1 MRASRLLSIL
11 ILLQLRQRLTAA
23 DLAAEFEVSE
33 RTIYRDIDALSAAG
47 VPVYGDRGPGGGF
60 QLLDGYHTR
69 LTGLSAEEA
78 EVATMIGL
86 PGPAAE
92 LGLGAATSAARGKLL
107 AAIPGGG
114 GAVADRMAARF
125 HLDPAG
131 WYRSRESLP
140 SLPTIARAV
149 FDQRLLAMRYD
160 SWQGLRDWTVEPL
173 GLVLKA
179 GVWYLSA
186 RGAGKI
192 RVFRVSN
199 IFDPKAD
206 EATFEWPKDFRL
218 PAWWQGEQARFEAE
232 LFATAA
238 TVRAS
243 AEGCKRLAQQSPRG
257 ADAVATAG
265 APDERGWREM
275 TLMVED
281 SDHGAR
287 EMIAL
292 GAWWHPTAF
301 VRASAR
307 WRTRL
312 RSCTADCFAPWA
324 RYSHLTAGERRWA
337 RMRSRPRR
345 PK

>member
-179 GVWYLSA
+179 GVWYLAA

-243 AEGCKRLAQQSPRG
+243 PEGCKRLAQQSPRG

-292 GAWWHPTAF
+292 GAEVEVVVPDSF
-301 VRASAR
+301 RARIGTLAQ
-307 WRTRL
+307 
-312 RSCTADCFAPWA
+312 AIAVM
-324 RYSHLTAGERRWA
+324 HG
-337 RMRSRPRR
+337 
-345 PK
+345 

>member
-1 MRASRLLSIL
+1 
-11 ILLQLRQRLTAA
+11 
-23 DLAAEFEVSE
+23 
-33 RTIYRDIDALSAAG
+33 
-47 VPVYGDRGPGGGF
+47 
-60 QLLDGYHTR
+60 
-69 LTGLSAEEA
+69 
-78 EVATMIGL
+78 
-86 PGPAAE
+86 
-92 LGLGAATSAARGKLL
+92 
-107 AAIPGGG
+107 
-114 GAVADRMAARF
+114 MAARF

-179 GVWYLSA
+179 GVWYLAA

-218 PAWWQGEQARFEAE
+218 PTWWQGEQARFEAE

-243 AEGCKRLAQQSPRG
+243 PEGCKRLAQQSPRG

-292 GAWWHPTAF
+292 GAEVEVVAPDSF
-301 VRASAR
+301 RARIGTLAQ
-307 WRTRL
+307 
-312 RSCTADCFAPWA
+312 AIAVM
-324 RYSHLTAGERRWA
+324 HG
-337 RMRSRPRR
+337 
-345 PK
+345 

>member
-1 MRASRLLSIL
+1 
-11 ILLQLRQRLTAA
+11 
-23 DLAAEFEVSE
+23 VSE

-60 QLLDGYHTR
+60 QLLDGYRTR
-69 LTGLSAEEA
+69 LTGLSAGEA
-78 EVATMIGL
+78 EAATMIGL

-114 GAVADRMAARF
+114 GALADRMAARF
-125 HLDPAG
+125 HLDPVT
-131 WYRSRESLP
+131 WYRSGESLP
-140 SLPTIARAV
+140 SLPAIARAV
-149 FDQRLLAMRYD
+149 FDQRTLAMRYE

-173 GLVLKA
+173 GLILKA
-179 GVWYLSA
+179 GIWYLAA

-199 IFDPKAD
+199 IQAPEPRGAS
-206 EATFEWPKDFRL
+206 FEWPEDFHL
-218 PAWWQGEQARFEAE
+218 ATWWQAEQARFESE

-243 AEGCKRLAQQSPRG
+243 PEGCKRLAQQSPRG
-257 ADAVATAG
+257 AGAVAAAG

-275 TLMVED
+275 SLMIED

-292 GAWWHPTAF
+292 GAEVEVMAPASF
-301 VRASAR
+301 RVRIGALAR
-307 WRTRL
+307 TI
-312 RSCTADCFAPWA
+312 AAI
-324 RYSHLTAGERRWA
+324 HG
-337 RMRSRPRR
+337 
-345 PK
+345 

>member
-60 QLLDGYHTR
+60 QLLDGYRTR
-69 LTGLSAEEA
+69 LTGLSADEA

-125 HLDPAG
+125 HLDPVN

-140 SLPTIARAV
+140 ALPTIARAV
-149 FDQRLLAMRYD
+149 FDQRVLTMRYE

-173 GLVLKA
+173 GLVLK
-179 GVWYLSA
+179 GGTWYLAA
-186 RGAGKI
+186 RAGKI
-192 RVFRVSN
+192 RVFRISN
-199 IFDPKAD
+199 IRDPKGG
-206 EATFEWPKDFRL
+206 EATFEWPKDFHL
-218 PAWWQGEQARFEAE
+218 QIWWQDEQARFEAE

-243 AEGCKRLAQQSPRG
+243 AEGRKRLAQQSPRG

-265 APDERGWREM
+265 PPDERGWCEM

-292 GAWWHPTAF
+292 GAEVEVMAPDSFRQRIGAL
-301 VRASAR
+301 AR
-307 WRTRL
+307 DI
-312 RSCTADCFAPWA
+312 AA
-324 RYSHLTAGERRWA
+324 RHS
-337 RMRSRPRR
+337 
-345 PK
+345 

>member
-60 QLLDGYHTR
+60 QLLDGYRTR
-69 LTGLSAEEA
+69 LTGLSADEA

-86 PGPAAE
+86 PGPAGE
-92 LGLGAATSAARGKLL
+92 LGFGAATSAARGKLL

-125 HLDPAG
+125 HLDPVN
-131 WYRSRESLP
+131 WYRSRENLP
-140 SLPTIARAV
+140 ALPTIARAV
-149 FDQRLLAMRYD
+149 FDQRVLTMRYE

-173 GLVLKA
+173 GLVLK
-179 GVWYLSA
+179 GGTWYLAA

-199 IFDPKAD
+199 IRDPKAG
-206 EATFEWPKDFRL
+206 ETTFEWPQDFHL
-218 PAWWQGEQARFEAE
+218 PIWWQDEQARFEAE
-232 LFATAA
+232 LFATTA

-243 AEGCKRLAQQSPRG
+243 AEGRKRLAQQSPRG

-265 APDERGWREM
+265 PPDERGWCEM

-292 GAWWHPTAF
+292 GAEIEVMAPDSFRHRIGAL
-301 VRASAR
+301 AR
-307 WRTRL
+307 DI
-312 RSCTADCFAPWA
+312 AA
-324 RYSHLTAGERRWA
+324 RHS
-337 RMRSRPRR
+337 
-345 PK
+345 

>member
-60 QLLDGYHTR
+60 QLLDGYRTR
-69 LTGLSAEEA
+69 LTGLSADEA

-114 GAVADRMAARF
+114 GAVADRMAVRF
-125 HLDPAG
+125 HLDPVN

-140 SLPTIARAV
+140 ALPTIARAV
-149 FDQRLLAMRYD
+149 FDQRVLTMRYE

-173 GLVLKA
+173 GLVLK
-179 GVWYLSA
+179 GGTWYLAA

-199 IFDPKAD
+199 IFDPKAG
-206 EATFEWPKDFRL
+206 ETTFEWPQDFHL
-218 PAWWQGEQARFEAE
+218 PIWWQAEQARFEAE

-238 TVRAS
+238 TVRVS
-243 AEGCKRLAQQSPRG
+243 AEGRKRLAQQSPRG
-257 ADAVATAG
+257 ADAVAA
-265 APDERGWREM
+265 AEPPDTLGWRRM

-292 GAWWHPTAF
+292 GAEVEVIAPDSFRHRIGAL
-301 VRASAR
+301 AR
-307 WRTRL
+307 DI
-312 RSCTADCFAPWA
+312 AA
-324 RYSHLTAGERRWA
+324 RHT
-337 RMRSRPRR
+337 
-345 PK
+345 